1 MPPPSPPNDGDDGY
15 YDRPEPLGEHA
26 IAWIYVA
33 ASSLSILC
41 CVTVLLCHVLA
52 PGLSRFPSSLLL
64 WRVVCDLLLS
74 LHFVLLNSQQ
84 LFDTSATDAG
94 VSACTA
100 PLALLAQFGLFG
112 SLSWYACLSAN
123 VYLSVTRP
131 FTPPAGRMALYHA
144 WVWTGAALSG
154 VYASAHAGY
163 RSAYHICWTNA
174 RPGSP
179 LRNLDNW
186 VLFLGWVVAYASL
199 GVAALLYG
207 QSRLLFGGAS
217 LAHRLAPRLQ
227 QLRASRLY
235 TLVFT
240 AYWALLGT
248 VYTFMYVRYE
258 VQGYGYERAPRY
270 LFAALLGSVGTVDCA
285 CWWGV
290 QATVQPGTLRALRR
304 ALCCGARPAVA
315 ADDDDAEGG
324 TSGDGDDKHPPPL
337 RQRASTISDET
348 LFGPRADGDDALPSL
363 LEHLGGRAPTAWGAG
378 AGCLDGWR
386 AWRARV
392 EADVRAAAG
401 DEKFA
406 DLSDGL
412 RRDFVRYTILG
423 VATSTRTVNAERARA
438 DHAFNAAAASRWLSD
453 SLLLADSLP
462 AAQQG
467 VWVGSKRAPA
477 AAPAAAAEG
486 LAALA
491 TPLLASSPASSAGAS
506 TPGAA
511 GRPASSFRSRSL
523 KGRFAEVHAV
533 EVAPGVLFQDYAP
546 LAWQQLRERVFGV
559 SFTAYLSS
567 LVGECTTAAEIEE
580 QISAMVGNF
589 SEGGGGGFFF
599 FSADRR
605 FLLKSVTQSEKK
617 KVLRMLPDYCE
628 YLKRAPGSLLSRF
641 YGCYSLTMFGQT
653 VHFVVMESLFAG
665 APPLHEKYDLKG
677 SWVDRHRAGAGPRKD
692 NDLTSSV
699 RLPAAVATR
708 MRAQCAEDVRLLR
721 DLNIMDYSLLLG
733 VHYRARGGGGGG
745 EAAGDDEGTAATAA
759 VEAARPPPRAHPHPH
774 AFAGAE
780 AEYYL
785 CVIDLLQEWDVGK
798 RLERW
803 AKVALCCLWRDR
815 QGMSAVEP
823 DHYARRFLRMIDR
836 LIVRGLLAS

>member
-1 MPPPSPPNDGDDGY
+1 MPPPSPPNDDHDGY
-15 YDRPEPLGEHA
+15 YDRPEPLGRA
-26 IAWIYVA
+26 RFAWIYVA

-84 LFDTSATDAG
+84 LFDSSATDAG

-207 QSRLLFGGAS
+207 QSPPPLWRRVARAPPRAATAAAARLAAVHARVHRVLGA
-217 LAHRLAPRLQ
+217 ARHRLHLHVRAVRGARLRLRARAAIPLRRSPRLG
-227 QLRASRLY
+227 R
-235 TLVFT
+235 V
-240 AYWALLGT
+240 
-248 VYTFMYVRYE
+248 
-258 VQGYGYERAPRY
+258 P
-270 LFAALLGSVGTVDCA
+270 VDCA

-462 AAQQG
+462 AARQG

-477 AAPAAAAEG
+477 AAPAAATEG

-506 TPGAA
+506 TPGTT

-617 KVLRMLPDYCE
+617 NC
-628 YLKRAPGSLLSRF
+628 
-641 YGCYSLTMFGQT
+641 
-653 VHFVVMESLFAG
+653 
-665 APPLHEKYDLKG
+665 
-677 SWVDRHRAGAGPRKD
+677 
-692 NDLTSSV
+692 
-699 RLPAAVATR
+699 
-708 MRAQCAEDVRLLR
+708 
-721 DLNIMDYSLLLG
+721 
-733 VHYRARGGGGGG
+733 
-745 EAAGDDEGTAATAA
+745 
-759 VEAARPPPRAHPHPH
+759 
-774 AFAGAE
+774 
-780 AEYYL
+780 
-785 CVIDLLQEWDVGK
+785 
-798 RLERW
+798 
-803 AKVALCCLWRDR
+803 
-815 QGMSAVEP
+815 
-823 DHYARRFLRMIDR
+823 
-836 LIVRGLLAS
+836 

>member
-1 MPPPSPPNDGDDGY
+1 M
-15 YDRPEPLGEHA
+15 
-26 IAWIYVA
+26 
-33 ASSLSILC
+33 
-41 CVTVLLCHVLA
+41 
-52 PGLSRFPSSLLL
+52 
-64 WRVVCDLLLS
+64 
-74 LHFVLLNSQQ
+74 
-84 LFDTSATDAG
+84 
-94 VSACTA
+94 
-100 PLALLAQFGLFG
+100 
-112 SLSWYACLSAN
+112 
-123 VYLSVTRP
+123 
-131 FTPPAGRMALYHA
+131 
-144 WVWTGAALSG
+144 
-154 VYASAHAGY
+154 
-163 RSAYHICWTNA
+163 
-174 RPGSP
+174 
-179 LRNLDNW
+179 
-186 VLFLGWVVAYASL
+186 
-199 GVAALLYG
+199 
-207 QSRLLFGGAS
+207 
-217 LAHRLAPRLQ
+217 
-227 QLRASRLY
+227 
-235 TLVFT
+235 
-240 AYWALLGT
+240 
-248 VYTFMYVRYE
+248 
-258 VQGYGYERAPRY
+258 
-270 LFAALLGSVGTVDCA
+270 
-285 CWWGV
+285 
-290 QATVQPGTLRALRR
+290 QPGRSGALRR

-363 LEHLGGRAPTAWGAG
+363 RAPRRPRAHRVGRGAG
-378 AGCLDGWR
+378 YLAGWR

-467 VWVGSKRAPA
+467 VWVDSKRAPA
-477 AAPAAAAEG
+477 AAPAAATEG

-506 TPGAA
+506 CHAGAA

-589 SEGGGGGFFF
+589 SEGGGGFFF

-617 KVLRMLPDYCE
+617 KLLRMLPDYCE

-699 RLPAAVATR
+699 RL
-708 MRAQCAEDVRLLR
+708 L
-721 DLNIMDYSLLLG
+721 
-733 VHYRARGGGGGG
+733 
-745 EAAGDDEGTAATAA
+745 
-759 VEAARPPPRAHPHPH
+759 PPPSPPGCAR
-774 AFAGAE
+774 
-780 AEYYL
+780 
-785 CVIDLLQEWDVGK
+785 
-798 RLERW
+798 
-803 AKVALCCLWRDR
+803 
-815 QGMSAVEP
+815 SAP
-823 DHYARRFLRMIDR
+823 RTCAC
-836 LIVRGLLAS
+836 